1 VALRAQAAL
10 LALALTAYGVS
21 SADEGPKTPASALAS
36 APALAPAPAPASA
49 SALATCRPL
58 RFEPPPPPKSDLLA
72 PPLVDIEDPQTNL
85 THFFEHAAALLR
97 GRSKTPVRIAVYGDS
112 NGTMDRISGEMRRV
126 LQTSYGDA
134 GHGFIA
140 LARPWPWYLHEYV
153 EADYMHDAWSAYTV
167 TTHPTPA
174 LDPWYGPGLIV
185 AQSKQTGAAT
195 WVQTAPS
202 NAPIGTHVSH
212 LEAWYLKWPPGGSF
226 EVQVDG
232 ATKATADTHAEGT
245 PSFGFVALDVPDG
258 PHKMTMIAK
267 SARPVRLLGAV
278 LERDE
283 PGFQVDGLGVGSLNC
298 LCVLRESEE
307 LDRQVLAHRP
317 YDLVV
322 FHIGSNTWNPAVL
335 DPVECMTSAI
345 GRLRRAVPD
354 QSVLIMTPP
363 DWGLGGVTKT
373 PAWLKGVESYLHRS
387 AQQAPAAFY
396 DFHRAMGGE
405 GSMARFQQLSMG
417 EEDGVHL
424 TGRGGAFMGQRVVD
438 ALMRAF
444 AAWAAEHPSAGC
456 E

>member
-1 VALRAQAAL
+1 VALRARVAL
-10 LALALTAYGVS
+10 VGLALASCKVS
-21 SADEGPKTPASALAS
+21 RADERAPAPAPSLGS
-36 APALAPAPAPASA
+36 APAFGSAPAPAPAA
-49 SALATCRPL
+49 CGPV
-58 RFEPPPPPKSDLLA
+58 RFEAPPAPRSDLFA
-72 PPLVDIEDPQTNL
+72 PPLVDVEDPQGNL
-85 THFFEHAAALLR
+85 THFFEHVASLLR
-97 GRSKTPVRIAVYGDS
+97 GRAKTPVRIAVYGDS

-202 NAPIGTHVSH
+202 TAPIGTRVSH
-212 LEAWYLKWPPGGSF
+212 LEAWYLKWPPGGAF
-226 EVQVDG
+226 DVQIDG
-232 ATKATADTHAEGT
+232 VTRATADTRAEGT
-245 PSFGFVALDVPDG
+245 PSFGFVAVDVPDG
-258 PHKMTMIAK
+258 PHKMNMVAR

-317 YDLVV
+317 YDLVI
-322 FHIGSNTWNPAVL
+322 FHIGSTTWNPAVL
-335 DPVECMTSAI
+335 DPVECMTTAI
-345 GRLRRAVPD
+345 ARLRRAVPGE
-354 QSVLIMTPP
+354 SVLIMTPP

-373 PAWLKGVESYLHRS
+373 PSWLKGVESYLHRS
-387 AQQAPAAFY
+387 AVQAPAAFY
-396 DFHRAMGGE
+396 DFHKAMGGE

-444 AAWAAEHPSAGC
+444 AKWAVEHPSAGC

>member
-1 VALRAQAAL
+1 VYGGAVALRARVAL
-10 LALALTAYGVS
+10 IGLALASCKVS
-21 SADEGPKTPASALAS
+21 RADEKAPAPAL
-36 APALAPAPAPASA
+36 APALAPAPAS
-49 SALATCRPL
+49 ATCGPL
-58 RFEPPPPPKSDLLA
+58 RFEAPPPPRSDLLA
-72 PPLVDIEDPQTNL
+72 PPLVDVEDPQSNL
-85 THFFEHAAALLR
+85 AHFFEHVAALLR
-97 GRSKTPVRIAVYGDS
+97 GRAKTPVRIAVYGDS

-153 EADYMHDAWSAYTV
+153 DADYMHDAWSAYTV

-195 WVQTAPS
+195 WVKTAPS
-202 NAPIGTHVSH
+202 TAPIGTNVSH

-232 ATKATADTHAEGT
+232 AAQATVDTRAEGT
-245 PSFGFVALDVPDG
+245 PSFGFVAVDVPDG
-258 PHKMTMIAK
+258 PHKMTMVAK

-278 LERDE
+278 LERGE

-307 LDRQVLAHRP
+307 LDHEVLAHRP

-335 DPVECMTSAI
+335 DPVECMTTAI
-345 GRLRRAVPD
+345 ARLRRAVPD
-354 QSVLIMTPP
+354 ESVLIMTPP

-373 PAWLKGVESYLHRS
+373 PSWLKGVESYLHRS
-387 AQQAPAAFY
+387 ALQAPAAFY

-405 GSMARFQQLSMG
+405 GSMARFQKMSMG

-444 AAWAAEHPSAGC
+444 AVWAAEHPTAGC
-456 E
+456 Q